1 MLENIAL
8 GVLTVVN
15 PFWGNKVTVFTS
27 YYNNETR
34 TTKWYKYYAENC
46 FLKSKKIIQTE
57 GNDIRYTLEWICRIP
72 ENETFLSY
80 PEWIQE
86 TIKENFFH
94 VNKGSIIVKGLVSDN
109 IPDSD
114 SGNKLLEK
122 YKGNSFKVKSI
133 TENTDFMLK
142 HYNLTGN

>member
-1 MLENIAL
+1 MLTIIVL

-15 PFWGNKVTVFTS
+15 PFWGNKVTVFTN
-27 YYNNETR
+27 YYDNATN
-34 TTKWYKYYAENC
+34 TTKWYKYYIENC
-46 FLKSKKIIQTE
+46 FLKSKRTAQTE
-57 GNDIRYTLEWICRIP
+57 GSNVQYILEWICRIP

-80 PEWIQE
+80 PEWAE
-86 TIKENFFH
+86 DNIKENHFC
-94 VNKGSIIVKGLVSDN
+94 VNRGSIIVKGLINDN

-122 YKGNSFKVKSI
+122 YKDNSFKVKSI

>member
-1 MLENIAL
+1 M
-8 GVLTVVN
+8 VN

-27 YYNNETR
+27 YYDNAIK
-34 TTKWYKYYAENC
+34 TTKWYRYTADNC
-46 FLKSKKIIQTE
+46 FLKSKRTAQTVGNEIIY
-57 GNDIRYTLEWICRIP
+57 ILEWICRIP
-72 ENETFLSY
+72 EDKTFLSY
-80 PEWIQE
+80 PEWCNDN
-86 TIKENFFH
+86 IKENHFC
-94 VNKGSIIVKGLVSDN
+94 VNKGSIVVKGIIYDG

-133 TENTDFMLK
+133 TENIDFMLK